1 MVGIA
6 ALTAGALALFLSG
19 PADAATG
26 QRVKIVKEVANKK
39 GGAPVVDPLLQ
50 NPWGLAL
57 SPTGPLWVADNGS
70 GYATVY
76 AGGVGTNPLTN
87 ANLHPV
93 VDGGAPV
100 GPVVH
105 DHTGVL
111 L

>member
-76 AGGVGTNPLTN
+76 AGGGGPNPPPDAQPHLGVRRRPPARPAVN
-87 ANLHPV
+87 AS
-93 VDGGAPV
+93 
-100 GPVVH
+100 
-105 DHTGVL
+105 
-111 L
+111 